1 MRLIL
6 EDIVRAVGGSLV
18 AGASMP
24 SGPVVGAGT
33 DSRAVA
39 PGSLFVCIP
48 GETFDGHDF
57 AGKAAEAGA
66 AALLASRN
74 PFDGVPP
81 VPVILVDDTGPSGA

>member
-48 GETFDGHDF
+48 CLVF
-57 AGKAAEAGA
+57 A
-66 AALLASRN
+66 
-74 PFDGVPP
+74 
-81 VPVILVDDTGPSGA
+81 ILFMMLERKQKLKDEIRRRLFL